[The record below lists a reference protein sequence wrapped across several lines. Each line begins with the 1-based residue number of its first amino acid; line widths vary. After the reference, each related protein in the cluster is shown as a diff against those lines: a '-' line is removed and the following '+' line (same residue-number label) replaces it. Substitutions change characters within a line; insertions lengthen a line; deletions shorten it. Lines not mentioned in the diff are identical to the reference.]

1 MQVKSEGRL
10 GIRSS
15 ALIPILIP
23 VLTLL
28 LEWLGTLPQNKWWV
42 VGLTVIVSGFL
53 VWANKKPEQP
63 QQ

>member
-15 ALIPILIP
+15 ALIPIFIP